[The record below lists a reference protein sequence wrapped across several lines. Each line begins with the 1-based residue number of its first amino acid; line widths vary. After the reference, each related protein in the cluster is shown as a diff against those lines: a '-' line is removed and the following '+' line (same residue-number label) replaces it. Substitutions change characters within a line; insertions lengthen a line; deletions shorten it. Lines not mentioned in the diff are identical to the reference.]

1 MARTRNS
8 FTGSAGD
15 DTLVDKVL
23 GRSYDV
29 VKAVYLKLPKL
40 EELQENPNVNTLVDN
55 FEDVKKVLANTDNIS
70 SVSNNLDEILAASDY
85 SVKAK
90 NYSESAQS
98 AAETAATTL
107 EEANTTLQEA
117 TEVRDSLQDYQADL
131 EVVADN
137 IQAVKNTSANIQQI
151 NYVSGLFQNNLTL
164 QKIEEVLANIDNIT
178 SLADNICEVT
188 QVANKFVGTG
198 ELDRIESSAR
208 DIQESLAEYRQVL
221 EDIKQEVIK
230 SQETIEDVNS
240 AAKQGISDINVE
252 AQLRRMELNSTLEAC
267 KELIAQMAEADKVVS
282 ANVDTSN
289 EILLKMRDIYHSY
302 EEGINCLNKKI
313 MLMLHHEGDHQVH
326 RIKIEGELQIKRL
339 QDQMTEII
347 ESVLDDFKEAA
358 LAIKNQALKELQA
371 KADEIIKCIEEIKCK
386 IYYDLDKFNDRITD
400 IEQKLE
406 ELWQTN
412 ATQDKGDI
420 RFGYVD
426 YSLPE
431 NQESMVVG
439 TTYLNFYD
447 ENHQYIKINQDTNQ
461 PEKDPFYVRYYIKSA
476 SGNVSYIQREVKLD
490 LSAYLKREELKD
502 ASTKEKGIVQLATVT
517 EVKEGTNTLKAVT
530 PFALDKALPDILIK
544 KFEQN
549 PNGLTNNIV
558 QQIVKTIAD
567 DEHLQEDLAASI
579 ADNLEDANI
588 GVKPDE
594 DTTFEQDVTIEGNF
608 TVKGDTVFE
617 GSISVPDQVPADDPT
632 QWPDNT
638 VINKGDVEY
647 LISQAKNTRIEV
659 LPSYPASA
667 DTLEEDVLY
676 SCPLKDLGTE
686 LLFATLR
693 ENEKAETASVEEG
706 EQAFFPAGDLLQE
719 VAYGFR

>member
-1 MARTRNS
+1 MGLIMARTRNS

-55 FEDVKKVLANTDNIS
+55 FEDIKKVLANTDNIS
-70 SVSNNLDEILAASDY
+70 NVSNNLDEILAASDY

-107 EEANTTLQEA
+107 EEANITLQEA

-178 SLADNICEVT
+178 SLADNIYEVT
-188 QVANKFVGTG
+188 QVANKFIGTG

-230 SQETIEDVNS
+230 SQETIEEVNS

-302 EEGINCLNKKI
+302 EEGINRLNKKI

-326 RIKIEGELQIKRL
+326 RIRIEGELQIKRL
-339 QDQMTEII
+339 HDQMTEII
-347 ESVLDDFKEAA
+347 ESVLDDMKEAA

-386 IYYDLDKFNDRITD
+386 IYYDLDKFNDRITE

-431 NQESMVVG
+431 NQKTMVVG

-447 ENHQYIKINQDTNQ
+447 EDHQYIKINQDTNE
-461 PEKDPFYVRYYIKSA
+461 PERDPFYVRYYIKSA

-517 EVKEGTNTLKAVT
+517 EVKEGTSALKAVT

-588 GVKPDE
+588 GVQPDE
-594 DTTFEQDVTIEGNF
+594 DTTFEQNVTIEGNF

-659 LPSYPASA
+659 LPSYPASV

-676 SCPLKDLGTE
+676 SCPLQDLGTE

-706 EQAFFPAGDLLQE
+706 EQAFFPAGDLL
-719 VAYGFR
+719 

>member
-117 TEVRDSLQDYQADL
+117 TEVRNSLQDYQADL

-178 SLADNICEVT
+178 SLADNIYEVT

-198 ELDRIESSAR
+198 ELDRIESSAK
-208 DIQESLAEYRQVL
+208 DIQDSLAEYRQVL

-302 EEGINCLNKKI
+302 EEGINRLNKKI

-326 RIKIEGELQIKRL
+326 RIRIEGELQIKRL

-431 NQESMVVG
+431 NQETMVVG

-447 ENHQYIKINQDTNQ
+447 EDHQYIKINQDTNE
-461 PEKDPFYVRYYIKSA
+461 PERDPFYVRYYIKSA

-617 GSISVPDQVPADDPT
+617 GSISVPNQVPADDPA

-706 EQAFFPAGDLLQE
+706 EQAFFPAGDLL
-719 VAYGFR
+719 

>member
-178 SLADNICEVT
+178 SLADNIYEVT

-198 ELDRIESSAR
+198 ELDRIESSAK
-208 DIQESLAEYRQVL
+208 DIQDSLAEYRQVL

-302 EEGINCLNKKI
+302 EEGINRLNKKI

-326 RIKIEGELQIKRL
+326 RIRIEGELQIKRL

-431 NQESMVVG
+431 NQETMVVG

-447 ENHQYIKINQDTNQ
+447 EDHQYIKINQDTNE
-461 PEKDPFYVRYYIKSA
+461 PERDPFYVRYYIKSA

-617 GSISVPDQVPADDPT
+617 GSISVPNQVPADDPA

-706 EQAFFPAGDLLQE
+706 EQAFFPAGDLL
-719 VAYGFR
+719 

>member
-1 MARTRNS
+1 MGLIMARTRNS

-117 TEVRDSLQDYQADL
+117 TEVRNSLQDYQADL

-178 SLADNICEVT
+178 SLADNIYEVT

-198 ELDRIESSAR
+198 ELDRIESSAK
-208 DIQESLAEYRQVL
+208 DIQESLVEYRQVL

-230 SQETIEDVNS
+230 SQEVIEDVNS

-302 EEGINCLNKKI
+302 EEGINRLNKKI

-326 RIKIEGELQIKRL
+326 RSRIEGELQIKRL

-371 KADEIIKCIEEIKCK
+371 KADEIIKCIEKIKCK
-386 IYYDLDKFNDRITD
+386 IYYDLNKFNDRITE

-431 NQESMVVG
+431 NQGTMVVG

-447 ENHQYIKINQDTNQ
+447 ENHQYIKINQDTNE
-461 PEKDPFYVRYYIKSA
+461 PERDPFYVRYYIKSA
-476 SGNVSYIQREVKLD
+476 SGNVSYIQREAKLD

-617 GSISVPDQVPADDPT
+617 GSISVPNQVPADDPA

-706 EQAFFPAGDLLQE
+706 EQAFFPAGDLL
-719 VAYGFR
+719 

>member
-178 SLADNICEVT
+178 SLADNIYEVT

-230 SQETIEDVNS
+230 SHEAIEDVNS

-302 EEGINCLNKKI
+302 EEGINRLNKKI

-326 RIKIEGELQIKRL
+326 RIRIEGELQIKRL

-420 RFGYVD
+420 RFGYID

-431 NQESMVVG
+431 NQETMVVG

-447 ENHQYIKINQDTNQ
+447 ENHQYIKINQDTNE

-594 DTTFEQDVTIEGNF
+594 DTTFEKDVTVEGDL
-608 TVKGDTVFE
+608 TVSGDTIFG

-659 LPSYPASA
+659 LPNYPASA
-667 DTLEEDVLY
+667 DVLEEDVLY

-706 EQAFFPAGDLLQE
+706 EQAFFPAGDLL
-719 VAYGFR
+719 

>member
-178 SLADNICEVT
+178 SLADNIYEVT

-198 ELDRIESSAR
+198 ELDRIESSAK
-208 DIQESLAEYRQVL
+208 DIQDSLAEYRQVL

-302 EEGINCLNKKI
+302 EEGINRLNKKI

-326 RIKIEGELQIKRL
+326 RIRIEGELQIKRL

-431 NQESMVVG
+431 NQGTMVVG

-447 ENHQYIKINQDTNQ
+447 ENHQYIKINQDTNE
-461 PEKDPFYVRYYIKSA
+461 PERDPFYVRYYIKSA

-617 GSISVPDQVPADDPT
+617 GSISVPNQVPADDPA

-706 EQAFFPAGDLLQE
+706 EQAFFPAGDLL
-719 VAYGFR
+719 

>member
-70 SVSNNLDEILAASDY
+70 SISNNLDEILAASDY

-98 AAETAATTL
+98 AAETAVTTL

-151 NYVSGLFQNNLTL
+151 NYISGLFQNNLTL

-178 SLADNICEVT
+178 SLADNIYEVT

-230 SQETIEDVNS
+230 SQETIEDVNN

-302 EEGINCLNKKI
+302 EEGINRLNKKI

-326 RIKIEGELQIKRL
+326 RIRVEGELQIKRL

-347 ESVLDDFKEAA
+347 ESVIDDMKEAA

-447 ENHQYIKINQDTNQ
+447 ENHQYIKINQDTNE

-588 GVKPDE
+588 GVQPDE

-706 EQAFFPAGDLLQE
+706 EQAFFPAGDLL
-719 VAYGFR
+719 

>member
-178 SLADNICEVT
+178 SLADNIYEVT

-267 KELIAQMAEADKVVS
+267 KELLAQMAEADKVVS

-302 EEGINCLNKKI
+302 EEGINRLNKKI

-326 RIKIEGELQIKRL
+326 RIRIEGELQIKRL
-339 QDQMTEII
+339 HDQMTEII
-347 ESVLDDFKEAA
+347 ESVIDDMKEAA

-386 IYYDLDKFNDRITD
+386 IYYDLDKFNDRITE

-431 NQESMVVG
+431 NQEDMVVG

-447 ENHQYIKINQDTNQ
+447 ENHQYIKINQDTNE
-461 PEKDPFYVRYYIKSA
+461 PERDPFYIRYYIKSA

-517 EVKEGTNTLKAVT
+517 EVKEGTNALKAVT

-588 GVKPDE
+588 GVKPNE
-594 DTTFEQDVTIEGNF
+594 DTTFEQNVTIEGNF

-706 EQAFFPAGDLLQE
+706 EQAFFPAGDLL
-719 VAYGFR
+719 

>member
-70 SVSNNLDEILAASDY
+70 NVSNNLDEILAASDY

-151 NYVSGLFQNNLTL
+151 NYVSGLFQNSLTL

-178 SLADNICEVT
+178 SLADNIYEIT

-221 EDIKQEVIK
+221 ENIKQEVIK
-230 SQETIEDVNS
+230 SQEVIEDVNS

-302 EEGINCLNKKI
+302 EEGINRLNKKI
-313 MLMLHHEGDHQVH
+313 MMMLHHEGDHQVH

-386 IYYDLDKFNDRITD
+386 IYYDLDKFNNRITD

-431 NQESMVVG
+431 NQETMVVG

-447 ENHQYIKINQDTNQ
+447 ENHQYIKINQDTNE
-461 PEKDPFYVRYYIKSA
+461 PERDPFYVRYYIKSA

-517 EVKEGTNTLKAVT
+517 EVKEGINTLKAVT

-617 GSISVPDQVPADDPT
+617 GSISVPDQVPVDDPT

-706 EQAFFPAGDLLQE
+706 EQAFFPAGDLL
-719 VAYGFR
+719 

>member
-178 SLADNICEVT
+178 SLADNIYEVT

-267 KELIAQMAEADKVVS
+267 KELLAQMAEADKVVS

-302 EEGINCLNKKI
+302 EEGINRLNKKI

-326 RIKIEGELQIKRL
+326 RIRIEGELQIKRL
-339 QDQMTEII
+339 HDQMTEII
-347 ESVLDDFKEAA
+347 ESVIDDMKEAA

-386 IYYDLDKFNDRITD
+386 IYYDLDKFNDRITE

-431 NQESMVVG
+431 NQEDMVVG

-447 ENHQYIKINQDTNQ
+447 ENHQYIKINQDTNE
-461 PEKDPFYVRYYIKSA
+461 PERDPFYIRYYIKSA

-517 EVKEGTNTLKAVT
+517 EVKEGTNALKAVT

-588 GVKPDE
+588 GVKPNE
-594 DTTFEQDVTIEGNF
+594 DTTFEQNVTIEGNF

-706 EQAFFPAGDLLQE
+706 EQAFFSAGDLL
-719 VAYGFR
+719 

>member
-178 SLADNICEVT
+178 SLADNIYEVT

-198 ELDRIESSAR
+198 ELDRIESSAK
-208 DIQESLAEYRQVL
+208 DIQDSLAEYRQVL

-302 EEGINCLNKKI
+302 EEGINRLNKKI

-339 QDQMTEII
+339 HDQMTEII

-431 NQESMVVG
+431 NQETMVVG

-447 ENHQYIKINQDTNQ
+447 ENHQYIKINQDTNE
-461 PEKDPFYVRYYIKSA
+461 PERDPFYVRYYIKST

-617 GSISVPDQVPADDPT
+617 GSISVPNQVPADDPA

-706 EQAFFPAGDLLQE
+706 EQAFFPAGDLL
-719 VAYGFR
+719 

>member
-178 SLADNICEVT
+178 SLADNIYEVT

-230 SQETIEDVNS
+230 SHEAIEDVNS

-302 EEGINCLNKKI
+302 EEGINRLNKKI

-326 RIKIEGELQIKRL
+326 RIRIEGELQIKRL

-420 RFGYVD
+420 RFGYID

-431 NQESMVVG
+431 NQETMVVG

-447 ENHQYIKINQDTNQ
+447 ENHQYIKINQDTNE

-490 LSAYLKREELKD
+490 LSAYLKRKELKD

-594 DTTFEQDVTIEGNF
+594 DTTFEKDVTVEGDL
-608 TVKGDTVFE
+608 TVSGDTIFG

-659 LPSYPASA
+659 LPNYPASA
-667 DTLEEDVLY
+667 DVLEEDVLY

-706 EQAFFPAGDLLQE
+706 EQAFFPAGDLL
-719 VAYGFR
+719 

>member
-178 SLADNICEVT
+178 SLADNIYEVT

-267 KELIAQMAEADKVVS
+267 KELLDKVAEADKVIS

-302 EEGINCLNKKI
+302 EEGINRLTKKI

-339 QDQMTEII
+339 QNQMTEII
-347 ESVLDDFKEAA
+347 ESVIDDFKEAA

-447 ENHQYIKINQDTNQ
+447 ENHQYIKINQDTNE

-588 GVKPDE
+588 GVQPDE

-706 EQAFFPAGDLLQE
+706 EQAFFPAGDLL
-719 VAYGFR
+719 

>member
-1 MARTRNS
+1 
-8 FTGSAGD
+8 
-15 DTLVDKVL
+15 
-23 GRSYDV
+23 
-29 VKAVYLKLPKL
+29 
-40 EELQENPNVNTLVDN
+40 
-55 FEDVKKVLANTDNIS
+55 
-70 SVSNNLDEILAASDY
+70 
-85 SVKAK
+85 
-90 NYSESAQS
+90 
-98 AAETAATTL
+98 
-107 EEANTTLQEA
+107 
-117 TEVRDSLQDYQADL
+117 
-131 EVVADN
+131 
-137 IQAVKNTSANIQQI
+137 
-151 NYVSGLFQNNLTL
+151 
-164 QKIEEVLANIDNIT
+164 
-178 SLADNICEVT
+178 
-188 QVANKFVGTG
+188 
-198 ELDRIESSAR
+198 
-208 DIQESLAEYRQVL
+208 
-221 EDIKQEVIK
+221 
-230 SQETIEDVNS
+230 
-240 AAKQGISDINVE
+240 
-252 AQLRRMELNSTLEAC
+252 
-267 KELIAQMAEADKVVS
+267 
-282 ANVDTSN
+282 
-289 EILLKMRDIYHSY
+289 
-302 EEGINCLNKKI
+302 
-313 MLMLHHEGDHQVH
+313 
-326 RIKIEGELQIKRL
+326 
-339 QDQMTEII
+339 
-347 ESVLDDFKEAA
+347 
-358 LAIKNQALKELQA
+358 
-371 KADEIIKCIEEIKCK
+371 
-386 IYYDLDKFNDRITD
+386 
-400 IEQKLE
+400 
-406 ELWQTN
+406 
-412 ATQDKGDI
+412 
-420 RFGYVD
+420 
-426 YSLPE
+426 
-431 NQESMVVG
+431 MVVG

-447 ENHQYIKINQDTNQ
+447 ENHQYIKINQDTNE

-588 GVKPDE
+588 GVQPDE

-706 EQAFFPAGDLLQE
+706 EQAFFPAGDLL
-719 VAYGFR
+719 

>member
-178 SLADNICEVT
+178 SLADNIYEVT

-267 KELIAQMAEADKVVS
+267 KELLAQMAEADKVVS

-302 EEGINCLNKKI
+302 EEGISRLNKKI

-326 RIKIEGELQIKRL
+326 RIRIEGELQIKRL
-339 QDQMTEII
+339 HDQMTEII
-347 ESVLDDFKEAA
+347 ESVIDDMKEAA

-386 IYYDLDKFNDRITD
+386 IYYDLDKFNDRITE

-431 NQESMVVG
+431 NQEDMVVG

-447 ENHQYIKINQDTNQ
+447 ENHQYIKINQDTNE
-461 PEKDPFYVRYYIKSA
+461 PERDPFYIRYYIKSA

-517 EVKEGTNTLKAVT
+517 EVKEGTNALKAVT

-588 GVKPDE
+588 GVKPNE
-594 DTTFEQDVTIEGNF
+594 DTTFEQNVTIEGNF

-706 EQAFFPAGDLLQE
+706 EQAFFSAGDLL
-719 VAYGFR
+719 